1 MTNINITISSRF
13 VSDRDYAAHAQA
25 GYDLFETYTE
35 AQKVEVASYLDLV
48 NSEDFNGD
56 SHPLVR
62 AIESAVFKSITAD
75 WVIKPDDYNS
85 PEITVEAL

>member
-25 GYDLFETYTE
+25 GYDLFESYTE
-35 AQKVEVASYLDLV
+35 SEKTEVASYLDLV

-62 AIESAVFKSITAD
+62 AIERAVFESITAD
-75 WVIKPDDYNS
+75 WLIKPDGYNS
-85 PEITVEAL
+85 PQIAIEAA